1 MMAIGDDH
9 DDNDDDEEGIA
20 GGAGDDNAGGSESP
34 FSGTFAERMNE
45 GLAELAINV
54 TDPQMHQCQK
64 CTTICLAFL
73 MRLHIMIFYCFY
85 TSTGQF

>member
-34 FSGTFAERMNE
+34 FSGTFAE
-45 GLAELAINV
+45 G
-54 TDPQMHQCQK
+54 
-64 CTTICLAFL
+64 AFRKVFSKRCFR
-73 MRLHIMIFYCFY
+73 RL
-85 TSTGQF
+85 SLSRKPP

>member
-1 MMAIGDDH
+1 VSKSGITLVRPRL
-9 DDNDDDEEGIA
+9 IA
-20 GGAGDDNAGGSESP
+20 GSGAEFIDLGILFTS
-34 FSGTFAERMNE
+34 
-45 GLAELAINV
+45 NV